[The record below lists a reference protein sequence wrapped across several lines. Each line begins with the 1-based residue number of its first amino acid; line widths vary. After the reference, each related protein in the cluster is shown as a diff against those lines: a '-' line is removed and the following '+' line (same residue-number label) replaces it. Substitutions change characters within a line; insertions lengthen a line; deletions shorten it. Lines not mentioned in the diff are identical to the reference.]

1 MSSDRMLVGWLLPA
15 GVNVQPEA
23 VVVQDHYL
31 KIAETIGCNLIDAVY
46 NTVGSD
52 DGEHTQIVGF
62 IDDEGLFDPD
72 AKPNV
77 LASVL
82 FDRQDLLVGDCLVF
96 SSVNADGENDGEN
109 YDAPSWLIELSDDLV
124 LQSAELW
131 NSCMVS
137 LMALRYAVDNNVV
150 DESEVDAAV
159 VDDGFDQIAALLDLS
174 LRYAKMRMQDE
185 KDGVE
190 TVDLDTGLNELLGE
204 GN

>member
-46 NTVGSD
+46 NTVGSY

-82 FDRQDLLVGDCLVF
+82 FDRENLLVGDCLVF

-109 YDAPSWLIELSDDLV
+109 YDAPSWLIDLSDDLV

-131 NSCMVS
+131 NSCVVS
-137 LMALRYAVDNNVV
+137 LTALRYAVDNNIV
-150 DESEVDAAV
+150 DQSEVEAAV
-159 VDDGFDQIAALLDLS
+159 DDDGFDQIAALLDLS